1 MQALIEVARAEE
13 ETAVKNDSASQ
24 LRAETLR
31 GHDRARFW
39 LREVG
44 HHARAVRGDQ
54 IAAVIARR
62 IVEQT
67 MMLQDLE
74 ILGADRAH
82 AKFVEAIEHRRRQS
96 RRITMALT
104 NQIRKSSVGEKV
116 GPY

>member
-1 MQALIEVARAEE
+1 MRVLFRSRVDAGHADRFARGVARIMQALIEVARAEE

-67 MMLQDLE
+67 MK
-74 ILGADRAH
+74 IGRAH
-82 AKFVEAIEHRRRQS
+82 V
-96 RRITMALT
+96 
-104 NQIRKSSVGEKV
+104 
-116 GPY
+116 